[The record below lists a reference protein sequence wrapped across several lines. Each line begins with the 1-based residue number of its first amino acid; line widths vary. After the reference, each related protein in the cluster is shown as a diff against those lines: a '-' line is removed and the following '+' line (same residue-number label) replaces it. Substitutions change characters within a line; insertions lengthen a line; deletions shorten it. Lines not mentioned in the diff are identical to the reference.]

1 MGETMRIAC
10 TQNLEYEL
18 QLPPVYEGRLSN
30 VYCAQDLHMNR
41 MVAIKEV
48 LLQGLSHKD
57 QQTLKSEIS
66 RCCECGTW
74 GDHVPQ
80 IYTQFEQNDCL
91 YLVMQ
96 WIQGKT
102 LEHVLK
108 EDHLNFAEKLDLA
121 MQICNVVAPMHRN
134 KVQHRD
140 LKPANLQVDSWRR
153 VWLMDFNITAA
164 VPHQGIGSGIYM
176 APEQAGYSCQ
186 AGSGRVDVFAIGVIL
201 YEMFTGVAPI
211 IGINYSGDPQDSKW
225 QYFEAPSTKDPQL
238 PQELDN
244 IIIQCMR
251 LNWKERYAD
260 AGQILGALKRL
271 RGARKTWETRAT
283 PSYQTR
289 RR

>member
-1 MGETMRIAC
+1 MGETTRIVS

-18 QLPPVYEGRLSN
+18 QLPPIYQGSLSN
-30 VYCAQDLHMNR
+30 VYCAQDLRMNR
-41 MVAIKEV
+41 MVAVKEV
-48 LLQGLSHKD
+48 LLQGLSDKD
-57 QQTLKSEIS
+57 RRTLKSEIFV
-66 RCCECGTW
+66 CCKCGVW
-74 GDHVPQ
+74 CDHVPQ

-102 LEHVLK
+102 LENILK
-108 EDHLNFAEKLDLA
+108 EEDLNFAEKLELA
-121 MQICNVVAPMHRN
+121 MQICNVVAPMHRI

-140 LKPANLQVDSWRR
+140 LKPANLQVDSRR
-153 VWLMDFNITAA
+153 QVWLMDFNITAA

-201 YEMFTGVAPI
+201 YEMFTGEAPI
-211 IGINYSGDPQDSKW
+211 IGINYSGDSQDSKW
-225 QYFEAPSTKDPQL
+225 QHFEAPSTKDPQL
-238 PQELDN
+238 PQELDK

-251 LNWKERYAD
+251 LNWKERYAN
-260 AGQILGALKRL
+260 AGQILSALKRL
-271 RGARKTWETRAT
+271 RGARKTWEAGAT
-283 PSYQTR
+283 SGYQTR

>member
-1 MGETMRIAC
+1 MGETVRIAC

-18 QLPPVYEGRLSN
+18 QLPPVYTGHLSN

-41 MVAIKEV
+41 MVAVKEV

-57 QQTLKSEIS
+57 RQTLKSEIS
-66 RCCECGTW
+66 VCCECGILC
-74 GDHVPQ
+74 DHIPQ
-80 IYTQFEQNDCL
+80 IYTQFEQNNCL

-108 EDHLNFAEKLDLA
+108 EDHLNFAEKLELA
-121 MQICNVVAPMHRN
+121 MQICNVVAPMHRI

-140 LKPANLQVDSWRR
+140 LKPANLQVDSRRR

-176 APEQAGYSCQ
+176 APEQAGFSCQ
-186 AGSGRVDVFAIGVIL
+186 AGSSRVDVFAIGVIL
-201 YEMFTGVAPI
+201 YEMFTGEAPM
-211 IGINYSGDPQDSKW
+211 IGVNYSGDPQDLKW
-225 QYFEAPSTKDPQL
+225 QHFEAPSTKNPKL

-271 RGARKTWETRAT
+271 RGARKTWAT
-283 PSYQTR
+283 GATSGCQTR